1 MRLGFDVSSCVKAE
15 RGGISNYGWSL
26 VAACARVAP
35 EHEYRLFVRPHRW
48 FRRELVADMLP
59 GIRPRLLVDAFAGRA
74 LAGLDVLHGIGVRL
88 PPRGCAR
95 VVTMHDLNVLEFPE
109 LSTPEWRAR
118 RTARIRQTLERAHLV
133 ISYSEQGARALGEH
147 LQFPRDRVRVVPIGI
162 DTAVLR
168 RPAPDV
174 LHEVL
179 ARHGVQARPYVLNLG
194 AAGPRKNQR
203 GLLAA
208 FARAELPA
216 EWVLLLGGPRGAD
229 ADTLRAEARA
239 CKLSDDRVLLPGRV
253 SEADLPVLLA
263 GAAMYCCSSLHE
275 GFGIPVLEA
284 QACGAPVLSSNRGA
298 LPETVGDCGLLFDP
312 ADEAAFAAALA
323 RMAHDQ
329 ALRADLARRGPVRVA
344 QHFSWD
350 AIARATLAVYA
361 EAARLAAG

>member
-1 MRLGFDVSSCVKAE
+1 VKIGFDVSSCVKAE
-15 RGGISNYGWSL
+15 RGGIANYGWSL
-26 VAACARVAP
+26 IAACARVAP

-48 FRRELVADMLP
+48 FRRELLADLLP
-59 GIRPRLLVDAFAGRA
+59 GVRPRLLIDSFAGRA
-74 LAGLDVLHGIGVRL
+74 LSGLDVLHGIGVRL

-95 VVTMHDLNVLEFPE
+95 VVTLHDLNVLEFPE
-109 LSTPEWRAR
+109 LSTEEWRR
-118 RTARIRQTLERAHLV
+118 KRTARIRQTLERAHLV

-147 LQFPRDRVRVVPIGI
+147 LQFPRERVRVVPIGI

-168 RPAPDV
+168 QPAPAV
-174 LHEVL
+174 LREVL
-179 ARHGVQARPYVLNLG
+179 VRHGVHPRPYVLNLG

-208 FARAELPA
+208 FARADLPP

-229 ADTLRAEARA
+229 IEALRAEAR
-239 CKLSDDRVLLPGRV
+239 KLGLPDDRVLLPGRI

-263 GAAMYCCSSLHE
+263 GAALYCCSSLHE

-323 RMAHDQ
+323 RLVHDP
-329 ALRADLARRGPVRVA
+329 ALRADFARRGPLRVA

-350 AIARATLAVYA
+350 AIARTTLAVYA
-361 EAARLAAG
+361 EAARLAAD